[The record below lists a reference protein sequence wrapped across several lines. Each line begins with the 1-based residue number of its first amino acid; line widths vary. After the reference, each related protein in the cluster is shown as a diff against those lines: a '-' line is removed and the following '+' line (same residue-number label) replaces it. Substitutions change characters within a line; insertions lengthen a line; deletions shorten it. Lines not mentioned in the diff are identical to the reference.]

1 MKKRHVWICDNGC
14 ILEIDVKY
22 MAEVPIDVQSR
33 IDGIHKKEKYR
44 MINIDVTKK
53 KKKKKKTDK
62 SIFNTG
68 NKFLIIH
75 AEQNTNTWRLCVSK
89 NKRIT

>member
-1 MKKRHVWICDNGC
+1 M
-14 ILEIDVKY
+14 L
-22 MAEVPIDVQSR
+22 Q
-33 IDGIHKKEKYR
+33 
-44 MINIDVTKK
+44 KK

>member
-53 KKKKKKTDK
+53 KKNTDK

-89 NKRIT
+89 NKRLT

>member
-1 MKKRHVWICDNGC
+1 
-14 ILEIDVKY
+14 

-53 KKKKKKTDK
+53 NKKKK
-62 SIFNTG
+62 NG
-68 NKFLIIH
+68 
-75 AEQNTNTWRLCVSK
+75 
-89 NKRIT
+89 

>member
-1 MKKRHVWICDNGC
+1 
-14 ILEIDVKY
+14 

-53 KKKKKKTDK
+53 KKTPDK

>member
-1 MKKRHVWICDNGC
+1 MFGFGNNGY

-44 MINIDVTKK
+44 MINIDVI
-53 KKKKKKTDK
+53 KKTRIRAY
-62 SIFNTG
+62 SI
-68 NKFLIIH
+68 L
-75 AEQNTNTWRLCVSK
+75 ATNF
-89 NKRIT
+89 

>member
-1 MKKRHVWICDNGC
+1 
-14 ILEIDVKY
+14 

-53 KKKKKKTDK
+53 KKNMDK

>member
-1 MKKRHVWICDNGC
+1 
-14 ILEIDVKY
+14 

-53 KKKKKKTDK
+53 KKKKKKKTDK
-62 SIFNTG
+62 SILNNG
-68 NKFLIIH
+68 KKFLIIH

>member
-1 MKKRHVWICDNGC
+1 
-14 ILEIDVKY
+14 
-22 MAEVPIDVQSR
+22 MAEVPIYVQSR

-53 KKKKKKTDK
+53 KKK
-62 SIFNTG
+62 
-68 NKFLIIH
+68 FLIIH

>member
-53 KKKKKKTDK
+53 KKKTDK
-62 SIFNTG
+62 SIFKTG

-75 AEQNTNTWRLCVSK
+75 AEQNNNTWRLCVSK

>member
-1 MKKRHVWICDNGC
+1 MFGFGNNGY

-44 MINIDVTKK
+44 MINIDVIKK
-53 KKKKKKTDK
+53 PRIRVY
-62 SIFNTG
+62 SI
-68 NKFLIIH
+68 L
-75 AEQNTNTWRLCVSK
+75 ATNF
-89 NKRIT
+89 

>member
-53 KKKKKKTDK
+53 KKKNTDK

>member
-53 KKKKKKTDK
+53 KKKNTDK

-89 NKRIT
+89 NKRLT

>member
-1 MKKRHVWICDNGC
+1 
-14 ILEIDVKY
+14 

-53 KKKKKKTDK
+53 KKQKKTDK

>member
-1 MKKRHVWICDNGC
+1 MKKRHVWICGNGC

-53 KKKKKKTDK
+53 KKNTDK

>member
-1 MKKRHVWICDNGC
+1 
-14 ILEIDVKY
+14 

-53 KKKKKKTDK
+53 KKKKKRIRAY
-62 SIFNTG
+62 SI
-68 NKFLIIH
+68 L
-75 AEQNTNTWRLCVSK
+75 ATNF
-89 NKRIT
+89 

>member
-53 KKKKKKTDK
+53 KKKKRKRAY
-62 SIFNTG
+62 SI
-68 NKFLIIH
+68 L
-75 AEQNTNTWRLCVSK
+75 ATNF
-89 NKRIT
+89 

>member
-1 MKKRHVWICDNGC
+1 M
-14 ILEIDVKY
+14 L
-22 MAEVPIDVQSR
+22 Q
-33 IDGIHKKEKYR
+33 
-44 MINIDVTKK
+44 KK
-53 KKKKKKTDK
+53 KKKTEKRILKTDK

-89 NKRIT
+89 NKRLT

>member
-53 KKKKKKTDK
+53 KKNTDK

>member
-1 MKKRHVWICDNGC
+1 MFGFGSNGY

-44 MINIDVTKK
+44 
-53 KKKKKKTDK
+53 
-62 SIFNTG
+62 
-68 NKFLIIH
+68 IIK
-75 AEQNTNTWRLCVSK
+75 LMS
-89 NKRIT
+89 

>member
-1 MKKRHVWICDNGC
+1 
-14 ILEIDVKY
+14 

-53 KKKKKKTDK
+53 KKKKKKK
-62 SIFNTG
+62 
-68 NKFLIIH
+68 
-75 AEQNTNTWRLCVSK
+75 K
-89 NKRIT
+89 NG

>member
-44 MINIDVTKK
+44 MINIDIT
-53 KKKKKKTDK
+53 KKKKKTDK